1 MRNSWRSWS
10 SQAKNIMIQ
19 VVQATYAQTLF
30 NNGAGAGTD
39 KTVRKAVMKT
49 IEDLKP
55 ADEVVPG
62 NPVDAEKTVIG
73 SPKTNNVLSAVQRIY
88 NGQGAGSISI
98 TLLGETH
105 NNQADTARANAL
117 IAQMAAGNLT
127 PTFLIQERGM
137 TYPWP
142 NPYGGAI
149 AREQNLTTVPAGN
162 FGLGL
167 TSAKRSMVVA
177 GYIFLCL
184 AGGPQVQTPAPV
196 TNVIDKVFLFYGE
209 NHKDILDQFEYF
221 ARHSTANW
229 LQNRSRNLVLARS
242 SV

>member
-1 MRNSWRSWS
+1 
-10 SQAKNIMIQ
+10 MIQ
-19 VVQATYAQTLF
+19 VAQGTYAQTLY
-30 NNGAGAGTD
+30 NNGAGIGTD
-39 KTVRKAVMKT
+39 KGVRKAVIKT

-55 ADEVVPG
+55 AEQVVPG

-73 SPKTNNVLSAVQRIY
+73 SYKTNNVLSAVRKIY
-88 NGQGAGSISI
+88 NRQGAGSISI

-105 NNQADTARANAL
+105 NNPTDTARANAL
-117 IAQMAAGNLT
+117 IAQMAAGNIT

-137 TYPWP
+137 TYAWP

-149 AREQNLTTVPAGN
+149 AREENLTTVPGGN

-167 TSAKRSMVVA
+167 TSAQRSMVVA

-184 AGGPQVQTPAPV
+184 AGGPQVQTPPPV
-196 TNVIDKVFLFYGE
+196 TDVIDKVFLFYGE

-229 LQNRSRNLVLARS
+229 VQNRARNLVVARS